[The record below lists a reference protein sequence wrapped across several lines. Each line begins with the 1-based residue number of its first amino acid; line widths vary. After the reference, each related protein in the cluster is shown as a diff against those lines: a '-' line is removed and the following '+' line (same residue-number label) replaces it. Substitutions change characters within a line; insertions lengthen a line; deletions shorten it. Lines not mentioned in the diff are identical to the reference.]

1 MEIFEIDL
9 LKIFSSTE
17 TPFALLF
24 IALFFYVIRTSK
36 GREKR
41 LTDLIDGKLETIHNE
56 MQVLIKVWQILLE
69 KEIKKRNEEET

>member
-1 MEIFEIDL
+1 MEVFEIDL

-24 IALFFYVIRTSK
+24 IALFFYVIRTNRA
-36 GREKR
+36 REKR
-41 LTDLIDGKLETIHNE
+41 LTDLIDGKLTTIHNE
-56 MQVLIKVWQILLE
+56 MQILIKVWQILLE

>member
-1 MEIFEIDL
+1 MEVFEIDL

-24 IALFFYVIRTSK
+24 IALFFYVIRTNRA
-36 GREKR
+36 REKR
-41 LTDLIDGKLETIHNE
+41 LTYLIDGKLTTIHNE
-56 MQVLIKVWQILLE
+56 MQILIKVWQILLE